1 MPVIYSTL
9 SSGVDVNIFD
19 PKAKAPNPAKQT
31 ITING
36 GAGVQNKRNF
46 ETPRGVA
53 TVVSADQLKALQAH
67 PWFKTQV
74 DAGYLAVDEKETSKP
89 SEEEIEEKV
98 EEEMAERDAG
108 AQDTAEDY
116 KKRGAKAPKTDKE

>member
-53 TVVSADQLKALQAH
+53 TVVSADQLKALQSH

-74 DAGYLAVDEKETSKP
+74 DAGYLAIDEKETSKP

-98 EEEMAERDAG
+98 DDEMAERDAG
-108 AQDTAEDY
+108 AGY
-116 KKRGAKAPKTDKE
+116 CRRL